1 MVERIN
7 WNNTGAVIKACEVL
21 KKGGVLVYPTDT
33 LYGFGCDAKNEQ
45 AIQTINTIKNRSGPM
60 SVIAPSKDA
69 VETWLKLPGSG
80 GKMDVLKK
88 LGGATTVIVPVKDNI
103 VSKNISGNN
112 QTLGIRIPDHPFC
125 QKLSQNYSNPVTT
138 TSVNRNKQRPLT
150 NPDKIIKEF
159 SHEIQLVIEDGII
172 SETASTVYLFEK
184 NKWKVLRP

>member
-7 WNNTGAVIKACEVL
+7 WDNTGAVTKTCEVL

-45 AIQTINTIKNRSGPM
+45 AINTINTIKNRSGPM

-80 GKMDVLKK
+80 KMDVLKK
-88 LGGATTVIVPVKDNI
+88 LGGATTVIAPVKDKI

-112 QTLGIRIPDHPFC
+112 QTLGIRIPVHPFC
-125 QKLSQNYSNPVTT
+125 QKLSQNYSNPITT
-138 TSVNRNKQRPLT
+138 TSVNRNKQGPLT
-150 NPDKIIKEF
+150 NPDEIIKEF
-159 SHEIQLVIEDGII
+159 SQEIQLIIEDGII
-172 SETASTVYLFEK
+172 EGVASTVYLFEK
-184 NKWKVLRP
+184 NKWTVLRP

>member
-7 WNNTGAVIKACEVL
+7 WDKTGAVTKACEVL

-45 AIQTINTIKNRSGPM
+45 AIHTINTIKNRSGPM

-80 GKMDVLKK
+80 KMDVLKK
-88 LGGATTVIVPVKDNI
+88 LGSATTVIVPVKENI

-138 TSVNRNKQRPLT
+138 TSVNRNKQGPLT
-150 NPDKIIKEF
+150 NPDEIIKEF
-159 SHEIQLVIEDGII
+159 SQEIQLVIEDGII
-172 SETASTVYLFEK
+172 SGSGSIVYLFEK
-184 NKWKVLRP
+184 NKWKVLRS

>member
-7 WNNTGAVIKACEVL
+7 WDNTSAVIKACEVL
-21 KKGGVLVYPTDT
+21 TKGGVLVYPTDT

-45 AIQTINTIKNRSGPM
+45 AINTINTIKNRSGPM

-138 TSVNRNKQRPLT
+138 TSVNRNKQDPLT
-150 NPDKIIKEF
+150 NPDAIIKEF
-159 SHEIQLVIEDGII
+159 SQEIELIIEDGII
-172 SETASTVYLFEK
+172 AGVASTVYLFEK
-184 NKWKVLRP
+184 NKWTVLRP

>member
-7 WNNTGAVIKACEVL
+7 WDNTGAVTKACEVL

-45 AIQTINTIKNRSGPM
+45 AIHTINTIKNRSGPM

-69 VETWLKLPGSG
+69 VETWLKLPGG

-138 TSVNRNKQRPLT
+138 TSVNRNKQGPLT
-150 NPDKIIKEF
+150 SPDEIIKEF

-172 SETASTVYLFEK
+172 SGVASTVYLFEK
-184 NKWKVLRP
+184 NKWTVLRS

>member
-7 WNNTGAVIKACEVL
+7 WDNTGAVIKACEVL

-45 AIQTINTIKNRSGPM
+45 AIHTINTIKNRSGPM

-69 VETWLKLPGSG
+69 VEVWLKLSGSG
-80 GKMDVLKK
+80 KIDVLKK
-88 LGGATTVIVPVKDNI
+88 LGGATTVIVPVKENI

-138 TSVNRNKQRPLT
+138 TSVNRSKQGPLT
-150 NPDKIIKEF
+150 NPDEIIKEF
-159 SHEIQLVIEDGII
+159 SQEIQLVIEDGII
-172 SETASTVYLFEK
+172 SGPGSIVYLFEK

>member
-1 MVERIN
+1 MIHDTKISDN
-7 WNNTGAVIKACEVL
+7 IYKASKFLLNGEIII
-21 KKGGVLVYPTDT
+21 YPTDT

-45 AIQTINTIKNRSGPM
+45 AIHTINTIKNRSGPM

-69 VETWLKLPGSG
+69 VETWLKLTRSD
-80 GKMDVLKK
+80 KKYVLKK
-88 LGGATTVIVPVKDNI
+88 LGGANTIIVPVKDNI

-112 QTLGIRIPDHPFC
+112 QTLGIRIPAHPFC

-138 TSVNRNKQRPLT
+138 TSVNRNKQEPFT
-150 NPDKIIKEF
+150 NPDEIIKEF

-172 SETASTVYLFEK
+172 AGVASTIYLFEK